1 MKILVQYLWITIISL
16 IILVC
21 AMMIPT
27 SQDPHYELDVKM
39 EEIREKEK
47 VLTDTEK
54 ELKKLS
60 DDKAWEEVDDT
71 TTIIVPLPKPGT
83 DIRGETK

>member
-1 MKILVQYLWITIISL
+1 MKILIQYLWITIISL

-27 SQDPHYELDVKM
+27 SKDPLPLEEKM
-39 EEIREKEK
+39 DEIREKEK

-71 TTIIVPLPKPGT
+71 TTIIVPLPKPGS
-83 DIRGETK
+83 DIRG

>member
-1 MKILVQYLWITIISL
+1 MKILIQYLWITIISL
-16 IILVC
+16 IILAV

-27 SQDPHYELDVKM
+27 SKDPLPLEEKM

-71 TTIIVPLPKPGT
+71 TTIIVPLPKPGS
-83 DIRGETK
+83 DIRG

>member
-1 MKILVQYLWITIISL
+1 MKILVQYFWITIISL
-16 IILVC
+16 IILAV

-27 SQDPHYELDVKM
+27 SKDPLPLEEKM

-71 TTIIVPLPKPGT
+71 TTIIVPLPKPEIGV
-83 DIRGETK
+83 RG

>member
-16 IILVC
+16 IILAV

-27 SQDPHYELDVKM
+27 SQKPHHNLDVKM
-39 EEIREKEK
+39 DEIREKEK

-60 DDKAWEEVDDT
+60 DDKAWDEVDDT
-71 TTIIVPLPKPGT
+71 PIIVPLPKPGS
-83 DIRGETK
+83 DIRG

>member
-71 TTIIVPLPKPGT
+71 TTIIVPLPKLGS
-83 DIRGETK
+83 DIRG

>member
-1 MKILVQYLWITIISL
+1 MKILIQYLWITIISL

-27 SQDPHYELDVKM
+27 SKDPHYELDVKM

-60 DDKAWEEVDDT
+60 DDKAWEEVDET
-71 TTIIVPLPKPGT
+71 TTIITPLPKPGT
-83 DIRGETK
+83 DIRG

>member
-1 MKILVQYLWITIISL
+1 MKILIQYLWITIISL

-21 AMMIPT
+21 VMMIPT
-27 SQDPHYELDVKM
+27 SKDPLPLEEKM
-39 EEIREKEK
+39 NEIREKEK

-60 DDKAWEEVDDT
+60 DDKAWEEVDET
-71 TTIIVPLPKPGT
+71 TTIITPLPKPGT
-83 DIRGETK
+83 DIRG

>member
-1 MKILVQYLWITIISL
+1 MKILIQYLWITIISL

-27 SQDPHYELDVKM
+27 SKDPLPLEEKM
-39 EEIREKEK
+39 DEIREREK

-83 DIRGETK
+83 DIRG

>member
-16 IILVC
+16 IILAV

-27 SQDPHYELDVKM
+27 SKDPLPLEEKM
-39 EEIREKEK
+39 DEIREKEK

-71 TTIIVPLPKPGT
+71 TTIIVPLPKPEIGV
-83 DIRGETK
+83 RG

>member
-1 MKILVQYLWITIISL
+1 MKILVQYFWITIISL
-16 IILVC
+16 IILAF

-27 SQDPHYELDVKM
+27 SKDPLPLEEKM
-39 EEIREKEK
+39 DEIREKEK

-60 DDKAWEEVDDT
+60 DDKAWEEVDET
-71 TTIIVPLPKPGT
+71 TTIITPLPKPGT
-83 DIRGETK
+83 DIRG

>member
-1 MKILVQYLWITIISL
+1 MKILIQYLWITIISL

-27 SQDPHYELDVKM
+27 SKDPLPLEEKM
-39 EEIREKEK
+39 DEIREKEK

-60 DDKAWEEVDDT
+60 DDKAWEEVDET
-71 TTIIVPLPKPGT
+71 TTIITPLPKPGT
-83 DIRGETK
+83 DIRG

>member
-1 MKILVQYLWITIISL
+1 MKILAQYLWITIISL

-83 DIRGETK
+83 DIRG

>member
-1 MKILVQYLWITIISL
+1 MKILVQYFWITIISL
-16 IILVC
+16 IILAF

-27 SQDPHYELDVKM
+27 SKDPLPLEEKM

-71 TTIIVPLPKPGT
+71 TTIIVPLPKPEIG
-83 DIRGETK
+83 IRG

>member
-16 IILVC
+16 IILAF

-27 SQDPHYELDVKM
+27 SKDPLPLEEKM
-39 EEIREKEK
+39 DEIREKEK

-83 DIRGETK
+83 DIRG

>member
-1 MKILVQYLWITIISL
+1 MKILVQYFWITIISL
-16 IILVC
+16 IILAF

-27 SQDPHYELDVKM
+27 SKDPLPLEEKM

-71 TTIIVPLPKPGT
+71 TTIIVPLPKPEIGV
-83 DIRGETK
+83 RG

>member
-1 MKILVQYLWITIISL
+1 MKILVQYFWITIISL
-16 IILVC
+16 IILAF

-27 SQDPHYELDVKM
+27 SKDPLPLEEKM
-39 EEIREKEK
+39 DEIREKEK

-71 TTIIVPLPKPGT
+71 TTIIVPLPKPEIGV
-83 DIRGETK
+83 RG

>member
-1 MKILVQYLWITIISL
+1 MKILVQYFWITIISL
-16 IILVC
+16 IILAF

-27 SQDPHYELDVKM
+27 SKDPLPLEEKM
-39 EEIREKEK
+39 DEIREKEK
-47 VLTDTEK
+47 VLTDKEK

-71 TTIIVPLPKPGT
+71 TTTIVPLPKPEIGV
-83 DIRGETK
+83 RG

>member
-16 IILVC
+16 IILAV

-27 SQDPHYELDVKM
+27 SKDPLPLEEKM
-39 EEIREKEK
+39 QEIREKEK

-71 TTIIVPLPKPGT
+71 TTIIIPLPKPET
-83 DIRGETK
+83 DIRG

>member
-1 MKILVQYLWITIISL
+1 MKILVQYFWITIISL
-16 IILVC
+16 IILAF

-27 SQDPHYELDVKM
+27 SKDPLHLEEKM
-39 EEIREKEK
+39 DEIREKEK

-71 TTIIVPLPKPGT
+71 TTIIVPLPKPEIGV
-83 DIRGETK
+83 RG

>member
-1 MKILVQYLWITIISL
+1 MKILIQYLWITIISL

-27 SQDPHYELDVKM
+27 SKDPLPLEEKM
-39 EEIREKEK
+39 DEIREREK

-60 DDKAWEEVDDT
+60 DDKAWEEVDET
-71 TTIIVPLPKPGT
+71 TTIITPLPKPGT
-83 DIRGETK
+83 DIRG

>member
-16 IILVC
+16 IILAV

-27 SQDPHYELDVKM
+27 SKDPLPLEEKM

-83 DIRGETK
+83 DIRG

>member
-1 MKILVQYLWITIISL
+1 MKILVQYFWITIISL
-16 IILVC
+16 IILAF

-27 SQDPHYELDVKM
+27 SKDPLPLEEKM

-71 TTIIVPLPKPGT
+71 TTIITPLPKPGT
-83 DIRGETK
+83 DIRG

>member
-1 MKILVQYLWITIISL
+1 
-16 IILVC
+16 
-21 AMMIPT
+21 MMIPT
-27 SQDPHYELDVKM
+27 SKDPLPLEEKM

-60 DDKAWEEVDDT
+60 DDKAWEEVDET
-71 TTIIVPLPKPGT
+71 TTIITPLPKPGT
-83 DIRGETK
+83 DIRG

>member
-1 MKILVQYLWITIISL
+1 MKILIQYLWITIISL

-27 SQDPHYELDVKM
+27 SKDPLPLEEKM
-39 EEIREKEK
+39 DEIREKEK

-83 DIRGETK
+83 DIRG

>member
-16 IILVC
+16 IILAV

-27 SQDPHYELDVKM
+27 SKDPLPLEEKM

-71 TTIIVPLPKPGT
+71 TTIIVPLPKPGS
-83 DIRGETK
+83 DIRG

>member
-1 MKILVQYLWITIISL
+1 MKILIQYLWITIISL

-27 SQDPHYELDVKM
+27 SKDPLPLEEKM
-39 EEIREKEK
+39 DEIREKEK

-71 TTIIVPLPKPGT
+71 TTIIVPLPKPEIGV
-83 DIRGETK
+83 RG

>member
-1 MKILVQYLWITIISL
+1 
-16 IILVC
+16 
-21 AMMIPT
+21 MMIPT

-83 DIRGETK
+83 DIRG

>member
-16 IILVC
+16 IILAV
-21 AMMIPT
+21 AMMIHT
-27 SQDPHYELDVKM
+27 SKDPLPLEEKM

-71 TTIIVPLPKPGT
+71 TTIIVPLPKPEIG
-83 DIRGETK
+83 IRG

>member
-60 DDKAWEEVDDT
+60 DDKAWEEVDET
-71 TTIIVPLPKPGT
+71 TTIITPLPKPGT
-83 DIRGETK
+83 DIRG

>member
-16 IILVC
+16 IILAV

-27 SQDPHYELDVKM
+27 SKDPLPLEEKM

-71 TTIIVPLPKPGT
+71 TTIIVPLPKPEIGV
-83 DIRGETK
+83 RG

>member
-1 MKILVQYLWITIISL
+1 MKILIQYLWITIISL
-16 IILVC
+16 IILAV

-27 SQDPHYELDVKM
+27 SKDPLPLEEKM

-60 DDKAWEEVDDT
+60 DDKAWEEVDET
-71 TTIIVPLPKPGT
+71 TTIITPLPKPGT
-83 DIRGETK
+83 DIRG

>member
-1 MKILVQYLWITIISL
+1 MKILVQYFWITIISL
-16 IILVC
+16 IILAF

-27 SQDPHYELDVKM
+27 SKDPLPLEEKM
-39 EEIREKEK
+39 DEIREKEK

-71 TTIIVPLPKPGT
+71 TTIIVPLPKPEIG
-83 DIRGETK
+83 IRG

>member
-83 DIRGETK
+83 DIRG

>member
-1 MKILVQYLWITIISL
+1 MKILIQYLWITIISL

-27 SQDPHYELDVKM
+27 SKDPLPLEEKM
-39 EEIREKEK
+39 DEIREREK

-71 TTIIVPLPKPGT
+71 TTIIIPLPKPET
-83 DIRGETK
+83 DIRG

>member
-16 IILVC
+16 IILAV

-27 SQDPHYELDVKM
+27 SKDPLPLEEKM

-60 DDKAWEEVDDT
+60 DDKAWEEVDET

-83 DIRGETK
+83 DIRG

>member
-16 IILVC
+16 IILAF

-27 SQDPHYELDVKM
+27 SKDPLPLEEKM

-71 TTIIVPLPKPGT
+71 TTIIVPLPKPEIGV
-83 DIRGETK
+83 RG

>member
-1 MKILVQYLWITIISL
+1 MKILIQYLWITIISL

-21 AMMIPT
+21 VMMIPT
-27 SQDPHYELDVKM
+27 SKDPLPLEEKM
-39 EEIREKEK
+39 DEIREKEK

-60 DDKAWEEVDDT
+60 DDKAWEEVDET
-71 TTIIVPLPKPGT
+71 TTIITPLPKPGT
-83 DIRGETK
+83 DIRG

>member
-1 MKILVQYLWITIISL
+1 MKILIQYLWITIISL

-60 DDKAWEEVDDT
+60 DDKAWEEVDET
-71 TTIIVPLPKPGT
+71 TTIITPLPKPGT
-83 DIRGETK
+83 DIRG